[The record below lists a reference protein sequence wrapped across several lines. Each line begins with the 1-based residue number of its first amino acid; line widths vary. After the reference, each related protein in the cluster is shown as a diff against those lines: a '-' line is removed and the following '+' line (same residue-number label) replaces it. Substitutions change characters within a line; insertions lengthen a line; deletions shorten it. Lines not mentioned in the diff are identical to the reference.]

1 MNRYRLFF
9 SWQNDRKDTK
19 SIVSSALRK
28 AAKHLATEG
37 IELFIDQD
45 TRERVGKRNIATE
58 VLEKINNCDIFVADL
73 TPVTTYYPPKET
85 HSLPKHM
92 PNSNVMYEYGY
103 ALRAKGENRMIALAS
118 IDKEADEHIEY
129 MPFDINHDTIT
140 LFTDENSLSGLSG
153 WIKKIIEDVDIERA
167 AYVPQYACSLLF
179 QSGTDLVNETTI
191 NPRYKRIYYTSSNCN
206 QCYRHTGT
214 ATPVSW
220 FDGINS
226 VLRQQQALAES
237 LSMPALPIATARIV
251 QKTINHS
258 YVPLQ
263 IVFINQGTE
272 ALDNIK
278 IWVTA
283 DDDRVCF
290 ADTNEKKTHSL
301 LSFRSIYDTS
311 IDDKQIFQSKQT
323 LNPQDHI
330 TFDTVY
336 VHAPHDIDTFT
347 LHWKLSSRQHAE
359 EGEFT
364 IHVNPEYEYDT
375 REDDDLLGTESFED
389 CVEEIEK

>member
-153 WIKKIIEDVDIERA
+153 WIKKIIEDVDKERA
-167 AYVPQYACSLLF
+167 AYVPQYACTLLF
-179 QSGTDLVNETTI
+179 QSEEGLTDEITI

-214 ATPVSW
+214 ATPVNW
-220 FDGINS
+220 LDGINN
-226 VLRQQQALAES
+226 VLRQQQALSES

-251 QKTINHS
+251 QKTINYS

-283 DDDRVCF
+283 DDDRVSF
-290 ADTNEKKTHSL
+290 ADTNEKQIHSSP
-301 LSFRSIYDTS
+301 SFRRIYDTS
-311 IDDKQIFQSKQT
+311 IDDKQISQSKQT
-323 LNPQDHI
+323 LNPQDAFS
-330 TFDTVY
+330 FDAVY

-364 IHVNPEYEYDT
+364 IHVNPKYEYDT
-375 REDDDLLGTESFED
+375 REDDDLLGTESVED
-389 CVEEIEK
+389 CVEEKK

>member
-1 MNRYRLFF
+1 MV
-9 SWQNDRKDTK
+9 W
-19 SIVSSALRK
+19 VSL
-28 AAKHLATEG
+28 
-37 IELFIDQD
+37 
-45 TRERVGKRNIATE
+45 
-58 VLEKINNCDIFVADL
+58 C
-73 TPVTTYYPPKET
+73 
-85 HSLPKHM
+85 
-92 PNSNVMYEYGY
+92 
-103 ALRAKGENRMIALAS
+103 
-118 IDKEADEHIEY
+118 
-129 MPFDINHDTIT
+129 
-140 LFTDENSLSGLSG
+140 SLSGLSG
-153 WIKKIIEDVDIERA
+153 WIKKIIEDVDKERA

-179 QSGTDLVNETTI
+179 QPGTDLVNETTI

-206 QCYRHTGT
+206 QCNRHIGT
-214 ATPVSW
+214 VTPVSW

-258 YVPLQ
+258 YVPLR

-278 IWVTA
+278 IWITA
-283 DDDRVCF
+283 DDDRVSF
-290 ADTNEKKTHSL
+290 ADTNEKRLHSSP
-301 LSFRSIYDTS
+301 SFRSIYDTS

-323 LNPQDHI
+323 LNPQDYI

-347 LHWKLSSRQHAE
+347 LHWKLSSRHYSQ
-359 EGEFT
+359 EGD
-364 IHVNPEYEYDT
+364 IVVHVNPEYEYDT
-375 REDDDLLGTESFED
+375 REDDDLTGTESVEN